1 LNFHANECARTIL
14 QIHKLSDAAHD
25 HAIHKLALVEAFPSS
40 FLGVLIEDPDPL
52 GATRAYRS
60 DIFYCHLTEM
70 GVLLALL
77 QYLLPHRTVQTSFA
91 DVRHHDERAAVVC
104 ALTALCVAVGD
115 YTVVGD
121 KKDGWIVLPPR
132 SFIRPWAWSMLKEN
146 AGQGGLEFR
155 PV

>member
-1 LNFHANECARTIL
+1 
-14 QIHKLSDAAHD
+14 
-25 HAIHKLALVEAFPSS
+25 
-40 FLGVLIEDPDPL
+40 
-52 GATRAYRS
+52 
-60 DIFYCHLTEM
+60 M

-121 KKDGWIVLPPR
+121 KKEAGLYFR
-132 SFIRPWAWSMLKEN
+132 RAHSFGRGL
-146 AGQGGLEFR
+146 GQC
-155 PV
+155 